1 MSTVTLYDKTSFEI
15 SQIVHELKHKGL
27 IANEHYEYKFF
38 PAHWEQEPPHRQ
50 YEKKTEFTF
59 KEEKYATWLLLKYS

>member
-1 MSTVTLYDKTSFEI
+1 MPTVTLHNKTSFEI
-15 SQIVHELKHKGL
+15 SQIIHELKHKGL

-50 YEKKTEFTF
+50 YDKKTEFTF
-59 KEEKYATWLLLKYS
+59 KEEKYATWVLLKYS

>member
-1 MSTVTLYDKTSFEI
+1 
-15 SQIVHELKHKGL
+15 L

-50 YEKKTEFTF
+50 FDKKTEFTF